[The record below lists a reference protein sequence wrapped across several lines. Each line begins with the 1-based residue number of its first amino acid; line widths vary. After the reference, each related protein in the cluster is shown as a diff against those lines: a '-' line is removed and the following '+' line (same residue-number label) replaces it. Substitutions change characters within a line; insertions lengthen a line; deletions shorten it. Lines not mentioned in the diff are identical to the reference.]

1 MKLGSYTGNKTSS
14 GRSDNP
20 AEKPNRSGR
29 RQQFA
34 SWQGLATELWK
45 RKRDLD
51 FLSEA
56 LVFAAIIAL
65 SAWPVLLM
73 VKTMATAFP

>member
-1 MKLGSYTGNKTSS
+1 MKLRSDTGNQTSS

-20 AEKPNRSGR
+20 AEKPNRSGGWR
-29 RQQFA
+29 QFA
-34 SWQGLATELWK
+34 SWQRLAAELWK
-45 RKRDLD
+45 GERDRD

-73 VKTMATAFP
+73 VKMMATAFP